1 VDSLNALQ
9 RILNSIEG
17 SLNSAGPQLTAA
29 LSGFMTFFLLLALVA
44 LCYGLLWNGRVLH
57 GAFGLLIQLAL
68 VSWALTKWPWFLDG
82 LCDLAISIGFLA
94 TGDQLTIADFLDPG
108 ALIKLGLSSASVLWG
123 AFKAHL
129 GITTPVAAIIFF
141 VAWLGYCAAFAV
153 MAFKVFWWQVEL
165 LIAGAAGM
173 CLLPTLIFPRTAF
186 IATGVLSYAANMFA
200 RFLLGAL
207 LAGVLW
213 KNLDTFGLVPDLA
226 RKVSEDAA
234 IQAAF
239 AATGTAWILAAC
251 FLGVNKM
258 AGMLTSGI
266 PGMAGGQSLGSLAR
280 LVTIGAAAVTT
291 AGAATV
297 AGSLGMAGGARA
309 GVQALAMHGS
319 GLESLKETARATYAG
334 VQAGAHG
341 ENLGRLSGALGDP
354 ARLTQRA
361 GQLTLQQLMG
371 RSSSQDTSHSGAR
384 HH

>member
-1 VDSLNALQ
+1 
-9 RILNSIEG
+9 
-17 SLNSAGPQLTAA
+17 
-29 LSGFMTFFLLLALVA
+29 
-44 LCYGLLWNGRVLH
+44 
-57 GAFGLLIQLAL
+57 
-68 VSWALTKWPWFLDG
+68 
-82 LCDLAISIGFLA
+82 
-94 TGDQLTIADFLDPG
+94 
-108 ALIKLGLSSASVLWG
+108 
-123 AFKAHL
+123 
-129 GITTPVAAIIFF
+129 